1 MERNDFSNFG
11 RGSLKEHVCEIIL
24 RLVKEEVPLKGFS
37 IFGYSGHFIQRSGKN
52 LAILVKRSPKE
63 HLYKIILKS
72 GHSLRR
78 RCNL

>member
-24 RLVKEEVPLKGFS
+24 RLVKEEVPFKGFS

-52 LAILVKRSPKE
+52 VAILVQGHPKNIYIK
-63 HLYKIILKS
+63 LF
-72 GHSLRR
+72 
-78 RCNL
+78 